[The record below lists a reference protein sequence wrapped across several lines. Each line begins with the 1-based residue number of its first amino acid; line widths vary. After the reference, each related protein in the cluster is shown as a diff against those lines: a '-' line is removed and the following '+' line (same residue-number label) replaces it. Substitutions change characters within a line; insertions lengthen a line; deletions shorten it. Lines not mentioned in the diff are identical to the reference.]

1 VVRRP
6 NKLQKFFERIK
17 KKKRINKAIV
27 AIARKMFVIV
37 YWMLLNK

>member
-6 NKLQKFFERIK
+6 NKLQKFFEGIK